1 MLSGTPFEVLAEFFP
16 SFGDLDK
23 YAVLGALERVPT
35 KIICG
40 TEDRITPIG
49 LSRKLHITL
58 AGSALLECEGAGHMV
73 ILERHEQVN
82 AALDQLIAAAQEHEP
97 VEPQ

>member
-1 MLSGTPFEVLAEFFP
+1 MLAEFFP

-23 YAVLGALERVPT
+23 YAVLHALARVPT
-35 KIICG
+35 SIICG
-40 TEDRITPIG
+40 TADRLTPIE
-49 LSRKLHITL
+49 LSRKLNETVP
-58 AGSALLECEGAGHMV
+58 GSTLLECEGAGHMV

-82 AALDQLIAAAQEHEP
+82 AALDQLIAAAQAHEP